1 MTKYRVKCFG
11 LFGLLLSVIPATAQ
25 VNAGMKQQEQKSI
38 PVRKNNERQQ
48 VLPSATD
55 DPSYKIGAGDVLD
68 ISVWKEP
75 GISRAVPV
83 RPDGK
88 ISLPLLNDVEAAG
101 LTPMELMAQLAEKL
115 RKFVTDPQV
124 TVVVTE
130 INSRRIFV
138 LGEVSRPGAF
148 PMLPNMTVLQAIS
161 SAGGFTL
168 FANQKKIYVLRNDD
182 GKQGRFNFDYKQVVR
197 GEKPEQNIILQP
209 GDTIVVP

>member
-1 MTKYRVKCFG
+1 
-11 LFGLLLSVIPATAQ
+11 
-25 VNAGMKQQEQKSI
+25 
-38 PVRKNNERQQ
+38 
-48 VLPSATD
+48 
-55 DPSYKIGAGDVLD
+55 
-68 ISVWKEP
+68 
-75 GISRAVPV
+75 
-83 RPDGK
+83 
-88 ISLPLLNDVEAAG
+88 
-101 LTPMELMAQLAEKL
+101 MAQLTEKL

-138 LGEVSRPGAF
+138 LGEVTRPGAF

-182 GKQGRFNFDYKQVVR
+182 GKQKRFNFDYRQVVR

>member
-1 MTKYRVKCFG
+1 MTKYRVKWFG
-11 LFGLLLSVIPATAQ
+11 LFGLLLSIIPATAQ
-25 VNAGMKQQEQKSI
+25 VNTPTKLQDQKSA
-38 PVRKNNERQQ
+38 PVRKDNEQGR

-55 DPSYKIGAGDVLD
+55 DPTYKIGAGDVLD

-75 GISRAVPV
+75 SISRAVPV

-88 ISLPLLNDVEAAG
+88 ISIPLLNDIVAAG
-101 LTPMELMAQLAEKL
+101 LTPMELMAQLTEKL
-115 RKFVTDPQV
+115 RKFVSDPQV

-148 PMLPNMTVLQAIS
+148 SMLPNMTVLQAIS

-168 FANQKKIYVLRNDD
+168 FANQKKIYVLRDDD
-182 GKQGRFNFDYKQVVR
+182 GKQKKFLFDYRQVVR
-197 GEKPEQNIILQP
+197 GEKPEQNIILKS